1 MAGDPNRGDL
11 TPMRLSDTTAML
23 RRSVPPAMLTA
34 ALTGTGILTGAGVLP
49 AGAARS
55 ATPAPN
61 QFSTTIDNPFLPFV
75 PGTRMVYRSTDA
87 GETGREVVRVT
98 FRTRLVAGVR
108 VRIVRDRAYVGG
120 QLVEDTRD
128 WYAQDRRGNVWYFGE
143 NTKTLENGK
152 VTSTEGTWMAGRNGA
167 RAGIVMEAHPKVGD
181 SYAQEFSPG
190 VAEDRATVLSLDASA
205 TVPYGTF
212 TGLLKTKD
220 YSLLDTAVVE
230 RKFYLRG
237 VGSVLEKEVRGGN
250 ERLALV
256 RVTHS

>member
-1 MAGDPNRGDL
+1 MKTSQWFRSIGRGSGLTLALVCALGLWAAPAQSAGGDEPSFPPPVSPYNPHIDPAD
-11 TPMRLSDTTAML
+11 
-23 RRSVPPAMLTA
+23 
-34 ALTGTGILTGAGVLP
+34 
-49 AGAARS
+49 
-55 ATPAPN
+55 
-61 QFSTTIDNPFLPFV
+61 F
-75 PGTRMVYRSTDA
+75 
-87 GETGREVVRVT
+87 
-98 FRTRLVAGVR
+98 VAGVDHPYFPLEPGTTFTYEGTGADEGED
-108 VRIVRDRAYVGG
+108 VTVYVTHKTKKIMGITTIEVSDIVS
-120 QLVEDTRD
+120 EDSEVIESTLD
-128 WYAQDRRGNVWYFGE
+128 WYAQDRWDNVWYFGE